1 MKPIKNQQVAVF
13 LLMVEDN
20 PHIFTSISRLKEY
33 LLNNEDDEMN
43 DAKIAELLEQQTV
56 ETMYAEYVYDRII
69 LDE

>member
-1 MKPIKNQQVAVF
+1 MKPNENQQVAVF
-13 LLMVEDN
+13 LLMVEDY
-20 PHIFTSISRLKEY
+20 PHIFTSTSKLKEY

-43 DAKIAELLEQQTV
+43 DAKITELLEHQTV